1 MGTPAYMSPEQAKG
15 EKVDARSDIFSFGV
29 VFYEMLSG
37 RRPFARGS
45 SVETMAA
52 ILHDDP
58 AVLDAPSQ
66 VSEIVMRCLRKSSK
80 DRFQTVGDVRKALGQ
95 ASAKP
100 AERQPSIA
108 VLPFANMSGDKEQE
122 YFSDGLA
129 EEIINA
135 LANIPGIRVIART
148 SAFAFKGQNVDVR
161 KIAEAL
167 GVVNILEGSVRK
179 AGNRI
184 RVTAQLITAADGSHL
199 WSQRFDRDLED
210 VFAIQDEISAA
221 IAAALRVKLSL
232 LPRKYFPRPEAHE
245 ALLKGRYHL
254 IRSSPES
261 MAISRRCFEQAI
273 ELDPRFALAHADLG
287 RYFFILASAQLL
299 PAREMMPLA
308 RAAILRAIEIDPSLP
323 EAHAVL
329 GGIAAAL
336 EFDWT
341 EAKRQFD
348 LAMAGETVPP
358 EVRHMHGLFY
368 LLPLGRSREAS
379 GEISRAAL
387 DDPLNSMYFM
397 HLGISLYAADMTE
410 EAYERLGQ
418 SLELDDRN
426 WIARMNHTHWLVN
439 EARIAEA
446 LREAERTVAL
456 APFSRAAAATMAA
469 VLALHGDAGRSAEL
483 IRQLGPPETFAV
495 PSALTVYYLLLQ
507 DFEKAAIWGEQAIE
521 QRDVVIPFVLQLRI
535 GRELR
540 ASAYWP
546 KLAKLMNL
554 PPAA

>member
-1 MGTPAYMSPEQAKG
+1 MSPEQAKG

-29 VFYEMLSG
+29 VLYEMLSG
-37 RRPFARGS
+37 RRVFARGS
-45 SVETMAA
+45 SVETMSA
-52 ILHDDP
+52 ILHDEP

-80 DRFQTVGDVRKALGQ
+80 DRFQTVSEVRKALDL
-95 ASAKP
+95 ANANP
-100 AERQPSIA
+100 AEKQPSIA
-108 VLPFANMSGDKEQE
+108 VLPFANIGGDKEQE

-129 EEIINA
+129 DEIINA

-184 RVTAQLITAADGSHL
+184 RVTAQLIMAADGSHL
-199 WSQRFDRDLED
+199 WSQRFDRDLDD

-232 LPRKYFPRPEAHE
+232 VPRKYRPRAEAHE

-254 IRSSPES
+254 TKAAPES

-273 ELDPRFALAHADLG
+273 ELDPGFALAHAALG

-299 PAREMMPLA
+299 PAREMMPQA

-329 GGIAAAL
+329 GGIAATL
-336 EFDWT
+336 EYDWI
-341 EAKRQFD
+341 EAKRQFE
-348 LAMAGETVPP
+348 LAMAAETVPP

-368 LLPLGRSREAS
+368 LLPLGRSQEAS
-379 GEISRAAL
+379 REISLASL

-397 HLGISLYAADMTE
+397 HLGISLYAADKTE
-410 EAYERLGQ
+410 EAYERLRQ

-426 WIARMNHTHWLVN
+426 WIAHMNHTHWLIN
-439 EARIAEA
+439 EGRIAEA
-446 LREAERTVAL
+446 LRAAEHTLTL
-456 APFSRAAAATMAA
+456 APFSRAAVATMAA
-469 VLALHGDAGRSAEL
+469 VLTLHGDAGRSAEL
-483 IRQLGPPETFAV
+483 IQQLGPQETFAV

-507 DFEKAAIWGEQAIE
+507 DFEKATIWGAKAIE

-535 GRELR
+535 GRGLR
-540 ASAYWP
+540 SSAYWP

-554 PPAA
+554 PQTI